1 MSATNPHGFPWLKE
15 ILSRTYGTTLAAATE
30 HWLAAHAGAVSLSS
44 GGRGGGAL
52 LADWEEAVEENEAR
66 AQAKKAKETKER
78 AAAELE
84 HRRTVEIPNAFLAAG
99 AARRDIRLWLAGGY
113 AATAALLEAR
123 ALLAAPGTKPFLVL
137 AGAVGT
143 GKTCGATLA
152 LLEHAAKVEKWLSS
166 DTPCFWNAAEMALG
180 ALLGKTGEEKL
191 ARACDAAVLVIED
204 LGSEAMVGADVWLA
218 MVGVVIDARYR
229 DEALTIIT
237 TNCNMD
243 ALRKRYGARV
253 ADRLR
258 QCARL
263 KGSDKDSMRKAAP

>member
-1 MSATNPHGFPWLKE
+1 MSAQNPHGFPD
-15 ILSRTYGTTLAAATE
+15 IRDMATGGYSSRRNAAMGQWRE
-30 HWLAAHAGAVSLSS
+30 AHANASS
-44 GGRGGGAL
+44 RATGLRGGGAL

-66 AQAKKAKETKER
+66 EQAKKAKEAKER
-78 AAAELE
+78 ADAAREQ
-84 HRRTVEIPNAFLAAG
+84 RRTVEIPNAFLDAG
-99 AARRDIRLWLAGGY
+99 AARRDIRQWLAGGY
-113 AATAALLEAR
+113 SETASLVEAR
-123 ALLAAPGTKPFLVL
+123 DLLANPGTQPFLVL

-143 GKTCGATLA
+143 GKTCGVTLA
-152 LLEHAAKVEKWLSS
+152 LLEHAAKAERWLAS
-166 DTPCFWNAAEMALG
+166 DVPCFWNAAAMALG
-180 ALLGKTGEEKL
+180 SLLGHAGEEKL
-191 ARACDAAVLVIED
+191 AQGCAASVLVIED

-218 MVGVVIDARYR
+218 MVGVVLDARYR

-237 TNCNMD
+237 TNCSMD